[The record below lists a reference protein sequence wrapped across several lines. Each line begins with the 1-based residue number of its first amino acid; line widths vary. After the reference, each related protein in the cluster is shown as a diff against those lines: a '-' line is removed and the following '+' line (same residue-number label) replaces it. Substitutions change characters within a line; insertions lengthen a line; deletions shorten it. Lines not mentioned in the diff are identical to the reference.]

1 MLTSSPSPAALAA
14 PSPSSSARL
23 SSLRRKKPSHHTRR
37 PPPSRAISMF
47 SSLKSLVTTPF
58 SWFANAGNDT
68 FEPEDTQ
75 GKRKLVHA
83 PSHHYDSEG
92 EQQDT
97 PSAYRV
103 KRIRLNSP
111 ERVATPP
118 VPPPAPYLDPPTPS
132 LRPSTRHRTHAA
144 KSTRPYTS
152 SNSISIPR
160 PDTSRF
166 SPLSNPPHIQA
177 LPIARTMSMDPP
189 TAHRPSVPPS
199 SILPPP
205 ISRDVSMEFSPNLSA
220 EPPNPPFRMRSAL
233 TPQPGAPLYGPNPQR
248 RERNPSEPPPLTA
261 LIENPIFVKPPPVP
275 QEQRRVN
282 DVSSSLTLGSL
293 VGAQKSGPTANRSHS
308 TLVLPT
314 QPADGF
320 RPTNPAELALRQLE
334 RYRTPLVPTRL
345 GSANVDGA
353 LPELFQTRK
362 KARALVLIKRDKRDD
377 KPRLGHASKYIS
389 APKDK
394 EKETPSKSKNNK
406 PYSGEGGLK
415 KLLARRKQEELDAG
429 PAEDDTDA
437 QPMVDDSELE
447 PVPPKRTSKIT
458 EPVRAPATFARKV
471 SAPPTSVPSFGIAGG
486 RKPTSLRASR
496 TQANTRIVG
505 PTRTRNRFSA
515 AFEDDEPEDVDDLAG
530 VSEEP
535 PKDKEGVSVGLPK
548 FEAPTGFSFAPPPSV
563 TSVPQASDT
572 PSVHDEPPITTL
584 PFTFSKAQTPSA
596 ASLAPSAASL
606 APATVA
612 PVPQPPAIALVPPTP
627 DRPQTEKPLPEPAL
641 PNFFANSQIFARTGV
656 PPPQTEPKPVSQP
669 ASEPVTQPATRTSQV
684 NESRDSDSS
693 SRNSNRPYPSCIC
706 PESQK
711 STQPTLQARAPS
723 IFGPPAQAQSVS
735 TASTQSINSS
745 SLPFSLTPSLTS
757 QPGEKKDAS
766 PVPQKPLFGGSMSSF
781 SGFGT
786 SSLAP
791 VPNTKPEIQST
802 EATTH
807 AFSFPKAKTP
817 TPAEAEQPLKPA
829 LPVSSPA
836 LTSASLPATAPAT
849 ETSKNALFSFS
860 QSTKESAAPAPAP
873 PATPAKSLFTF
884 PSTRPAAPGEK
895 SGAASGGFTFGST
908 TPAGAPSGFPF
919 SSPAAQSETK
929 PATSTSGF
937 SFGTPGPAPSDTSKP
952 AFSFGTPTSTRPLTP
967 PSADDGMR
975 MEESPTRGGGIDVNN
990 GSAKP
995 QSLPQLQMPGKSG
1008 FSFNSGTGAGF
1019 GSPLPS
1025 PFGGSPVA
1033 GFTFGQGNQATSQGT
1048 SGGGGFA
1055 FGANAKASE
1064 SASGG
1069 FSFGTT
1075 KPAENTATTGFAFGQ
1090 PASESRPSS
1099 SGGFAFNQPGPKTA
1113 DATSSGFS
1121 FKAPESIQQSTSFT
1135 FGQAAPEPA
1144 RTSSSSGFAFG
1155 QSQAQPPAPASP
1167 FTFGSS
1173 VSGGAFGSAPA
1184 SPAFG
1189 TQPLAPTSSAPFS
1202 FGGPASAPP
1211 QQPASNPFGFGSG
1224 AGQPTSPAV
1233 QQGFGFNFGS
1243 GTPQTPT
1250 GTFGASTPQTPT
1262 TGDSGGTIF
1271 TMGAPPSSRPVRKLP
1286 RRPGAK
1292 R

>member
-1 MLTSSPSPAALAA
+1 MLTSSPSPATLAA

-68 FEPEDTQ
+68 FESEDTP
-75 GKRKLVHA
+75 GKRKLIRA
-83 PSHHYDSEG
+83 PSHPYDSEG

-111 ERVATPP
+111 ERVAIPP
-118 VPPPAPYLDPPTPS
+118 VPSSAPYLDPPTPS
-132 LRPSTRHRTHAA
+132 LRPSTHPRTHAS

-152 SNSISIPR
+152 SSNNIPIPR
-160 PDTSRF
+160 PDTSRL
-166 SPLSNPPHIQA
+166 SPLSNPSHTQA
-177 LPIARTMSMDPP
+177 PPIARTMSMDPP
-189 TAHRPSVPPS
+189 TARRPSVPPS
-199 SILPPP
+199 SVLPPP

-261 LIENPIFVKPPPVP
+261 LIENPIFVKPPPAP
-275 QEQRRVN
+275 QEQRHVS
-282 DVSSSLTLGSL
+282 DGSSSLTLGSL
-293 VGAQKSGPTANRSHS
+293 AGAQKSGPTVNRSHS
-308 TLVLPT
+308 TLVLPI
-314 QPADGF
+314 QLADGF
-320 RPTNPAELALRQLE
+320 RPTNPAELALQQLE

-345 GSANVDGA
+345 GSANVDGT

-394 EKETPSKSKNNK
+394 EKETPPKSKNNK
-406 PYSGEGGLK
+406 PYAGEGGLK
-415 KLLARRKQEELDAG
+415 KLLARRKQEALDAE
-429 PAEDDTDA
+429 PAEDNTDA

-447 PVPPKRTSKIT
+447 PIPPKRTSKIT

-471 SAPPTSVPSFGIAGG
+471 SAPPTSVPSFGMAGG
-486 RKPTSLRASR
+486 RKPTSLRAGR
-496 TQANTRIVG
+496 TQVKTRTVG

-515 AFEDDEPEDVDDLAG
+515 AYEDDEPEDVDDA
-530 VSEEP
+530 VPEEP
-535 PKDKEGVSVGLPK
+535 PKDKGGVGAGLPK
-548 FEAPTGFSFAPPPSV
+548 FEAPSGFSFAPPPSV
-563 TSVPQASDT
+563 ASVPQASDT
-572 PSVHDEPPITTL
+572 PSVHDEPPITAL
-584 PFTFSKAQTPSA
+584 PFTFSKAQTLSA
-596 ASLAPSAASL
+596 VSL
-606 APATVA
+606 A

-656 PPPQTEPKPVSQP
+656 PPLQIESKPVSQP
-669 ASEPVTQPATRTSQV
+669 ASEPDSRPANQTQV
-684 NESRDSDSS
+684 NESVTGTTAPETRIV
-693 SRNSNRPYPSCIC
+693 PTPSASK
-706 PESQK
+706 SQE

-723 IFGPPAQAQSVS
+723 IFGPPPQAQSMS

-745 SLPFSLTPSLTS
+745 SLSFSLTPSSTS
-757 QPGEKKDAS
+757 QPGEKKEAT
-766 PVPQKPLFGGSMSSF
+766 PAPQKPLFGGSMSSF

-786 SSLAP
+786 SSLAS
-791 VPNTKPEIQST
+791 VPKMKPEIQST
-802 EATTH
+802 EVTAH

-817 TPAEAEQPLKPA
+817 TPAEAEQPFKPA

-836 LTSASLPATAPAT
+836 LTSASLPATAPVT
-849 ETSKNALFSFS
+849 ETSKPPSNAAFSYS
-860 QSTKESAAPAPAP
+860 QSAKESATLAPAP

-884 PSTRPAAPGEK
+884 DASPSTRPTAPVEK
-895 SGAASGGFTFGST
+895 SGAASDSFTFGST
-908 TPAGAPSGFPF
+908 TPAGAPSGFSF
-919 SSPAAQSETK
+919 GSPAVQSETK

-937 SFGTPGPAPSDTSKP
+937 SFGPPGSAPSDTSKP
-952 AFSFGTPTSTRPLTP
+952 TFSFGAPTSTRPLTP

-1008 FSFNSGTGAGF
+1008 FSFNSGTGTGF
-1019 GSPLPS
+1019 GSPSPS
-1025 PFGGSPVA
+1025 PFGGSPAA
-1033 GFTFGQGNQATSQGT
+1033 GFTFGQQNQATSQGT
-1048 SGGGGFA
+1048 SGGFA
-1055 FGANAKASE
+1055 FGANTKAPE
-1064 SASGG
+1064 NASGG

-1075 KPAENTATTGFAFGQ
+1075 KPAENAATTGFGFGQ

-1099 SGGFAFNQPGPKTA
+1099 SGGFAFNQSGPKTA
-1113 DATSSGFS
+1113 DATASGFS

-1135 FGQAAPEPA
+1135 FGQTAPETA

-1173 VSGGAFGSAPA
+1173 VSGAAFGSAPA

-1211 QQPASNPFGFGSG
+1211 QQPAPNPFGFGSG

-1233 QQGFGFNFGS
+1233 QQGFGFNFGG

-1262 TGDSGGTIF
+1262 TGNSGGTIF
-1271 TMGAPPSSRPVRKLP
+1271 TMGAPPSGRPMRKLP
-1286 RRPGAK
+1286 ARRPNPK